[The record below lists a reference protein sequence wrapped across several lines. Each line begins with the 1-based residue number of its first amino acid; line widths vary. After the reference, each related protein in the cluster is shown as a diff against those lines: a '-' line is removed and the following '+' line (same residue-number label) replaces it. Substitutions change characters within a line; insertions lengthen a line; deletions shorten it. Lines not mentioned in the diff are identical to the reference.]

1 MPVTIEQAVVL
12 FAFYAFCGWLVEV
25 GYRSFHAGRFVN
37 PGFLRG
43 PFVPLYAMGAA
54 SIVLLGRPLEGLHP
68 VVQVPIYGVVLTAL
82 EYVVGWLLE
91 KWLHVQ
97 LWTYEDSRFNWHGR
111 ICLSFSA
118 AWTGLAV
125 AFSLWIHPA
134 ALWFF
139 GRGDTQILRLTALMF
154 TAYLALDTLGSVAEI
169 RAFRLFLG
177 RLQSDF
183 VTRRDFELE
192 RQLGRLRRLLE
203 AFPDLNRQ
211 LFTVM
216 KKNLQ
221 GALPKIWVQNFHR
234 FLVGAGK
241 RHPAGVAK
249 RPAVGRLRRLFWLPL
264 RSVPGRL
271 RRVPARL
278 RLVPGRLRRVPARLQ
293 AGFLRRRPSRVEYA
307 ALVKDIL
314 THPEFLRTRDFPHH
328 KHVTIFTHAC
338 AVSYLSYS
346 ICKKF
351 GLDYRSAA
359 RGGLLHDFFLYD
371 WRNHDVPDLPREK
384 FHGLAHPKIALENA
398 RTYFELN
405 DTERDCILR
414 HMWPLTPMPPRTREA
429 FIVSMVDK
437 WVASR
442 EFLRR
447 RPAGPADPRD
457 GKAP

>member
-25 GYRSFHAGRFVN
+25 AYRSFQARRFVN

-43 PFVPLYAMGAA
+43 PFVPLYAMGA
-54 SIVLLGRPLEGLHP
+54 SCIVLLGRPLEGLHP

-82 EYVVGWLLE
+82 EYAVGWLLE
-91 KWLHVQ
+91 KWLHVK
-97 LWTYEDSRFNWHGR
+97 LWTYEDSRYNWQGR

-125 AFSLWIHPA
+125 VFSLWIHPA
-134 ALWFF
+134 VLWVA
-139 GRGDTQILRLTALMF
+139 GRGDPQILRLTAMMF
-154 TAYLALDTLGSVAEI
+154 VGYLTLDTMTAVAEI

-211 LFTVM
+211 LFAVM

-221 GALPKIWVQNFHR
+221 GALPKLWVQNFHR
-234 FLVGAGK
+234 FLTGVGKPPASRGKPPVSRGKPPVSRGK
-241 RHPAGVAK
+241 RTALA
-249 RPAVGRLRRLFWLPL
+249 RLRRLVWLPL

-271 RRVPARL
+271 RS
-278 RLVPGRLRRVPARLQ
+278 VPGRLQ
-293 AGFLRRRPSRVEYA
+293 AGLLRRRPSRVEYA
-307 ALVKDIL
+307 ALVADIL
-314 THPEFLRTRDFPHH
+314 AHPEFLRTREFPHH

-398 RTYFELN
+398 RTHFELN
-405 DTERDCILR
+405 DIERDCILR

-457 GKAP
+457 GKVP